1 MKASHLIPLL
11 LLIGGMVYSCNSKD
25 EEPDKLKSILAD
37 TVATELESSSGFVA
51 GMASISKVGSKEEP
65 ISVVFVWRDDKQE
78 YDDCSYQIE
87 RMPVSPGGIMQ
98 TVTLTY
104 YLDKGR
110 ITPDKQLPTN
120 HGVLPELMN
129 CSNAWPDDVHIKDYE
144 LMYGRDSIS
153 IREGF
158 LMSSRYVTDRYV
170 LDDMNML
177 KNYWARSSFHGFI
190 EQLTDYLGTSPA
202 YYRPHYYYVD
212 YLKRNTTGIADG
224 RDILIS
230 QKQILNFYGSIA
242 NNGINP
248 WHSLVTKKRICSEE
262 TANAIK
268 ALLRENVLNGT
279 GVRLRDC
286 SAPVAGKTGYGELD
300 KGRIP
305 FYGSI
310 EDHGTLRTNSFV
322 GFFPY
327 DNPQYTL
334 SITYYLDSEVMSS
347 LSQTTF
353 KKIVDKMMEEN
364 LL

>member
-1 MKASHLIPLL
+1 MKTHYLISI
-11 LLIGGMVYSCNSKD
+11 LLIVFNVFNSCKIKD
-25 EEPDKLKSILAD
+25 EQSDKLKSILAN

-51 GMASISKVGSKEEP
+51 GMASISKVGSNEDP
-65 ISVVFVWRDDKQE
+65 ISVVFVWRDDKQV
-78 YDDCSYQIE
+78 YDDCSYQID

-120 HGVLPELMN
+120 HGVLPELLN

-144 LMYGRDSIS
+144 RTYGRDSIS
-153 IREGF
+153 IRDGF

-202 YYRPHYYYVD
+202 YYRPSYYYED

-268 ALLRENVLNGT
+268 VLLRENVLNGT

-286 SAPVAGKTGYGELD
+286 AAPVAGKTGYGELD
-300 KGRIP
+300 KGRVP